1 MTTPAKTTAYTKCEQ
16 CGFWHAPDEPHCA
29 NCGISFVKNYKM
41 KIDYNALEKYRAIS
55 VGIGG
60 GVGAIIGA
68 GYLGLAHPLSIVSF
82 FLFGSISAF
91 LLGGL
96 LFNSLFSNSENMFF
110 KVSCFL
116 LMGYFCFMFAFFG
129 PILSKDIFGIN
140 DSSVHGEEFF
150 SGGIA
155 YNISILLAFIIGD
168 TNGRKK
174 CTRPILQYPEVIAQ
188 GLCQNEEVIKQ
199 RLDEIGQKEQKI
211 RGMVQELNQQGD
223 PQRNRVRFQ
232 TLDKGAAELSRQ
244 RDRYDEKLREI
255 ELIRWSNQLSP
266 LLSHSP
272 QLNEQQ
278 ATERLNTLSE
288 IQTKG
293 QKLAQTW
300 QQTPLADEETR
311 CADRLNQ
318 ALTTCDQ
325 LRQDLLDLKTALA
338 VGDISAFN
346 KEEQRASQT
355 ALELLDTFNALPDVG
370 GFTAGFKKLED
381 EYFRLQS
388 EDEVRQLTK

>member
-1 MTTPAKTTAYTKCEQ
+1 MTTPAKTSTTYTQCEQ
-16 CGFWHAPDEPHCA
+16 CGFWHTPDEPHCA
-29 NCGISFVKNYKM
+29 NCGVSLVKEYEL
-41 KIDYNALEKYRAIS
+41 IYNQSLFQYGLLS
-55 VGIGG
+55 LSLSIGG
-60 GVGAIIGA
+60 AFTGFSAAIYMPIIGSII
-68 GYLGLAHPLSIVSF
+68 GWEIFPISMPLFLCMGICGGLAVSVYERKR
-82 FLFGSISAF
+82 SARRVLKPAKF
-91 LLGGL
+91 VTAGL
-96 LFNSLFSNSENMFF
+96 
-110 KVSCFL
+110 
-116 LMGYFCFMFAFFG
+116 
-129 PILSKDIFGIN
+129 
-140 DSSVHGEEFF
+140 
-150 SGGIA
+150 
-155 YNISILLAFIIGD
+155 
-168 TNGRKK
+168 R
-174 CTRPILQYPEVIAQ
+174 
-188 GLCQNEEVIKQ
+188 QNEEVIKQ
-199 RLDEIGQKEQKI
+199 RLGEIGQKEQKI
-211 RGMVQELNQQGD
+211 RGVVQELKQQGD

-232 TLDKGAAELSRQ
+232 ALDKGAAELSRQ
-244 RDRYDEKLREI
+244 RDRYTEKLREI

-278 ATERLNTLSE
+278 ATARLDMLGN
-288 IQTKG
+288 IQTQG
-293 QKLAQTW
+293 QQLAQTW
-300 QQTPLADEETR
+300 KQTPLADEATR
-311 CADRLNQ
+311 CAERLNQ

>member
-1 MTTPAKTTAYTKCEQ
+1 MATPAKTSTTYTQCEQ
-16 CGFWHAPDEPHCA
+16 CGFWHAPAEPHCV
-29 NCGISFVKNYKM
+29 NCGVSFVQEYKTVY
-41 KIDYNALEKYRAIS
+41 DEKLVKKYED
-55 VGIGG
+55 GW
-60 GVGAIIGA
+60 IGA
-68 GYLGLAHPLSIVSF
+68 GFGIGLVVGLGIAFAILNYVVGFVGRFFGLFVLLGVSFGVSFGGGIVGSIV
-82 FLFGSISAF
+82 GESI
-91 LLGGL
+91 
-96 LFNSLFSNSENMFF
+96 
-110 KVSCFL
+110 V
-116 LMGYFCFMFAFFG
+116 
-129 PILSKDIFGIN
+129 
-140 DSSVHGEEFF
+140 
-150 SGGIA
+150 
-155 YNISILLAFIIGD
+155 
-168 TNGRKK
+168 RKK
-174 CTRPILQYPEVIAQ
+174 AARQILKPSTKIVAK
-188 GLCQNEEVIKQ
+188 GLRQNEEVINQ
-199 RLDEIGQKEQKI
+199 RLGEIGQKEQKI
-211 RGMVQELNQQGD
+211 YAIVEELKQQGD

-244 RDRYDEKLREI
+244 RDRYAEKLREI
-255 ELIRWSNQLSP
+255 ELIRWSNELSP

-272 QLNEQQ
+272 QLTEQQ
-278 ATERLNTLSE
+278 AAERLNALSN
-288 IQTKG
+288 IQAQG

-381 EYFRLQS
+381 EYLRLQS
-388 EDEVRQLTK
+388 EDDVRQLTK

>member
-1 MTTPAKTTAYTKCEQ
+1 MTTPAKTTTYTQCEQ
-16 CGFWHAPDEPHCA
+16 CGFWHASDESHCA
-29 NCGISFVKNYKM
+29 NCGVSLVKEYETVV
-41 KIDYNALEKYRAIS
+41 DEVLTEKNREKNS
-55 VGIGG
+55 NDSSGLGCG
-60 GVGAIIGA
+60 
-68 GYLGLAHPLSIVSF
+68 LGLIVGF
-82 FLFGSISAF
+82 IAAITW
-91 LLGGL
+91 
-96 LFNSLFSNSENMFF
+96 N
-110 KVSCFL
+110 
-116 LMGYFCFMFAFFG
+116 LMGYDDDIA
-129 PILSKDIFGIN
+129 PIIFGCGVVFCWFVVGV
-140 DSSVHGEEFF
+140 S
-150 SGGIA
+150 A
-155 YNISILLAFIIGD
+155 YFR
-168 TNGRKK
+168 TPQKMK
-174 CTRPILQYPEVIAQ
+174 CVLKPPKVVAK
-188 GLCQNEEVIKQ
+188 GLRQNEELIKQ
-199 RLDEIGQKEQKI
+199 RLDEIGQKKQKI
-211 RGMVQELNQQGD
+211 QGVIEELKQIGD

-244 RDRYDEKLREI
+244 RDRYAEKLREI

-272 QLNEQQ
+272 HLTEQQ
-278 ATERLNTLSE
+278 AQERLEMLGK
-288 IQTKG
+288 IQTQG
-293 QKLAQTW
+293 RRLAQTW

-311 CADRLNQ
+311 CAERLGQ
-318 ALTTCDQ
+318 ALSTCDQ

>member
-1 MTTPAKTTAYTKCEQ
+1 MTTPVKTAAYTQCEQ

-29 NCGISFVKNYKM
+29 NCGVSLK
-41 KIDYNALEKYRAIS
+41 ETKYITLKDKSDKYAGFIGFGCIFIGAVIGAFTHKFFDPTSSVFLGIFMGGS
-55 VGIGG
+55 VG
-60 GVGAIIGA
+60 A
-68 GYLGLAHPLSIVSF
+68 GCCVCI
-82 FLFGSISAF
+82 
-91 LLGGL
+91 
-96 LFNSLFSNSENMFF
+96 
-110 KVSCFL
+110 
-116 LMGYFCFMFAFFG
+116 
-129 PILSKDIFGIN
+129 
-140 DSSVHGEEFF
+140 
-150 SGGIA
+150 
-155 YNISILLAFIIGD
+155 AFIIIKD
-168 TNGRKK
+168 DEIRS
-174 CTRPILQYPEVIAQ
+174 RLRLRVVAQ
-188 GLCQNEEVIKQ
+188 GLRQNEELINK
-199 RLDEIGQKEQKI
+199 RLSEIRQKEQKI
-211 RGMVQELNQQGD
+211 YAMVEELKQQGD

-232 TLDKGAAELSRQ
+232 AIDKGAAELSRQ
-244 RDRYDEKLREI
+244 RDRYTGKLREI

-266 LLSHSP
+266 LLGHSP

-278 ATERLNTLSE
+278 TTERLNTLSE

-300 QQTPLADEETR
+300 KQAPLADEETR

-355 ALELLDTFNALPDVG
+355 ALELLDTFNAMPDVG

>member
-1 MTTPAKTTAYTKCEQ
+1 MTTPAKTAAYTQCEQ

-29 NCGISFVKNYKM
+29 NCGASFAQEYVTVYDKNVVEEYVNKSG
-41 KIDYNALEKYRAIS
+41 N
-55 VGIGG
+55 VGTVVGAVVSFGFIIGGFIIGG
-60 GVGAIIGA
+60 GTVGGIIGDKAVGGIVVFVVVVGAVVVPLVGGLGGGFVGKRIGAIIG
-68 GYLGLAHPLSIVSF
+68 
-82 FLFGSISAF
+82 
-91 LLGGL
+91 
-96 LFNSLFSNSENMFF
+96 
-110 KVSCFL
+110 
-116 LMGYFCFMFAFFG
+116 
-129 PILSKDIFGIN
+129 
-140 DSSVHGEEFF
+140 
-150 SGGIA
+150 
-155 YNISILLAFIIGD
+155 
-168 TNGRKK
+168 RKK
-174 CTRPILQYPEVIAQ
+174 AARQVLKPPKIAVN
-188 GLCQNEEVIKQ
+188 GLRQNETLIRQ
-199 RLDEIGQKEQKI
+199 RLREIGQKEQKI
-211 RGMVQELNQQGD
+211 RGIAQELKQQGD

-232 TLDKGAAELSRQ
+232 ALDKGAAELSRQ
-244 RDRYDEKLREI
+244 RDRYTGKLREI
-255 ELIRWSNQLSP
+255 ELIRWSNQLLP

-272 QLNEQQ
+272 QLSEQQ
-278 ATERLNTLSE
+278 TTERLELLGD
-288 IQTKG
+288 IQTQG

-300 QQTPLADEETR
+300 RQTPLADEETR

-381 EYFRLQS
+381 EYLRLQS

>member
-1 MTTPAKTTAYTKCEQ
+1 MTTPAKTTTYTQCEQ
-16 CGFWHAPDEPHCA
+16 CGFWHAPDEPHCT
-29 NCGISFVKNYKM
+29 NCGVSFAQEYKTVYDEKLVK
-41 KIDYNALEKYRAIS
+41 KYEE
-55 VGIGG
+55 GW
-60 GVGAIIGA
+60 IGA
-68 GYLGLAHPLSIVSF
+68 GLGIGLVVGLGIAVAILNYVVGFVGRFFGFFVLLGVSFGVSVGGGIVGSIV
-82 FLFGSISAF
+82 GESI
-91 LLGGL
+91 
-96 LFNSLFSNSENMFF
+96 
-110 KVSCFL
+110 
-116 LMGYFCFMFAFFG
+116 
-129 PILSKDIFGIN
+129 
-140 DSSVHGEEFF
+140 
-150 SGGIA
+150 
-155 YNISILLAFIIGD
+155 
-168 TNGRKK
+168 GRKK
-174 CTRPILQYPEVIAQ
+174 SARQLPQLPKIVAN
-188 GLCQNEEVIKQ
+188 GLSQNEKLINQ

-211 RGMVQELNQQGD
+211 YGMVEELKQQGD

-232 TLDKGAAELSRQ
+232 TLDKGVAELSRQ
-244 RDRYDEKLREI
+244 RDRYTEKLREI

-266 LLSHSP
+266 ILSYSP

-278 ATERLNTLSE
+278 TMERLELLGN
-288 IQTKG
+288 IQTQG

-300 QQTPLADEETR
+300 KQTPLADEETR

-388 EDEVRQLTK
+388 EDDVRQLTK

>member
-1 MTTPAKTTAYTKCEQ
+1 MTTPAKTTTYTQCEQ

-29 NCGISFVKNYKM
+29 NCGVSLAKEYETVYDKE
-41 KIDYNALEKYRAIS
+41 LVRANEDTWGAI
-55 VGIGG
+55 GIGVGSIVGFLIGGPILGDGYGYFFVGAVVGVAICG
-60 GVGAIIGA
+60 GVGSIIG
-68 GYLGLAHPLSIVSF
+68 
-82 FLFGSISAF
+82 
-91 LLGGL
+91 
-96 LFNSLFSNSENMFF
+96 F
-110 KVSCFL
+110 K
-116 LMGYFCFMFAFFG
+116 
-129 PILSKDIFGIN
+129 I
-140 DSSVHGEEFF
+140 
-150 SGGIA
+150 
-155 YNISILLAFIIGD
+155 
-168 TNGRKK
+168 GRKK
-174 CTRPILQYPEVIAQ
+174 AARQVAKPSTRIVAT
-188 GLCQNEEVIKQ
+188 GLCQNEGLIIQ
-199 RLDEIGQKEQKI
+199 RLFDIGQKEQKI
-211 RGMVQELNQQGD
+211 YGMMQELKQQGD

-232 TLDKGAAELSRQ
+232 ALDRGAAELSRQ
-244 RDRYDEKLREI
+244 RDRYNGKLREI

-272 QLNEQQ
+272 HLTEQQ
-278 ATERLNTLSE
+278 AQERLEMLGK
-288 IQTKG
+288 IQMQG
-293 QKLAQTW
+293 QQLAQTW
-300 QQTPLADEETR
+300 KQTPLADEETH

-388 EDEVRQLTK
+388 EDEVRQMTK